1 MAALAIA
8 LGVVVAAGTIL
19 KPKPSLPENE
29 AAIKIPPPSRSHRP
43 SASDP
48 AVFADGSVVITLGEG
63 ADGEDIRLNFQ
74 EIFTETAPDLP
85 AGYSHPLRMFRITA
99 LGLGARHD
107 LAPYP
112 ATINVLLT
120 EQDLVVAGGDPY
132 RLVVRRYDETASAWK
147 STPSSVDLPWLR
159 VETTT
164 DALGLFATMAVFAD
178 EGQDDRRGEYG
189 AGRKEK
195 AGYELAGIRP
205 LMAETVVPSSDTP
218 APVSLPTE
226 TPRPQPVAVSP
237 PVPTPTLTP
246 TPTPTPTRKP
256 TPTPTLTPTPSPSPT
271 IERDDTE
278 NLAATA
284 ALIPTLDP
292 SPKSAATQTPTP
304 TATSTSTPTSTPSPT
319 SSPTPTHTPG
329 PSYRLFINGRQVL
342 SSDVRFHVPLGIV
355 TISALPGPGG
365 RYTVGSE
372 VSLYVDVDPLG
383 SDLRITGADEANG
396 SSGRLRI
403 DGDRFVIVYISRLY
417 AKSRK
422 SNG

>member
-19 KPKPSLPENE
+19 KPKHALPENE
-29 AAIKIPPPSRSHRP
+29 AAIKIPTPSRSHRP
-43 SASDP
+43 AAPDP

-63 ADGEDIRLNFQ
+63 AAGEDIRLNFQ

-99 LGLGARHD
+99 LGLGAGHD

-195 AGYELAGIRP
+195 AGYEL
-205 LMAETVVPSSDTP
+205 
-218 APVSLPTE
+218 VSC
-226 TPRPQPVAVSP
+226 
-237 PVPTPTLTP
+237 
-246 TPTPTPTRKP
+246 
-256 TPTPTLTPTPSPSPT
+256 
-271 IERDDTE
+271 I
-278 NLAATA
+278 
-284 ALIPTLDP
+284 
-292 SPKSAATQTPTP
+292 
-304 TATSTSTPTSTPSPT
+304 
-319 SSPTPTHTPG
+319 
-329 PSYRLFINGRQVL
+329 
-342 SSDVRFHVPLGIV
+342 
-355 TISALPGPGG
+355 
-365 RYTVGSE
+365 
-372 VSLYVDVDPLG
+372 
-383 SDLRITGADEANG
+383 
-396 SSGRLRI
+396 
-403 DGDRFVIVYISRLY
+403 
-417 AKSRK
+417 
-422 SNG
+422 